1 MTAEVPS
8 PHTTLI
14 ILLGASEWPNSPQ
27 FQSSEA
33 FANTARRLA
42 EYFLKPDQFKLP
54 RENLLDLFNSSK
66 TWDEIDEEIGT
77 FLDQS
82 ISAMRDSGNAARDV
96 LIYFI
101 GHGGFADQSHDYH
114 LALRRTRHT
123 SLRASAIPMKSLVET
138 IKRKAQHLRRFMI
151 LDCCF
156 AGSAFYTFQGD
167 PSQGAI
173 RQTADAFRVNTKR
186 KAQGVPKEGTTLL
199 CSSDQQ
205 SASLLMPDGSS
216 TMFSKALLDALSKGD
231 TDRQDYLSFR
241 DLNELTADLLDE
253 MSRALEAG
261 TPKPPRPALD
271 SPDQHWGDIADIPF
285 FPNLQTE
292 AERARLAEE
301 EQARKAEAERAR
313 LAEVERMKKVEEQAR
328 LAKEEQA
335 RKAEAERARL
345 AEEEKERARKAEE
358 ERVKK
363 AQQKERTAR
372 EALKQ
377 ERPRQAEKKQQSPN
391 SVAGPTTDPLTAR
404 KSKDQWFN
412 EGRTYHQAQQYQK
425 AIDAYSRAIA
435 LDPSY
440 VWAYYN
446 RGNAYSDLKQYKE
459 AVADYDRALA
469 LDPSLDLA
477 KTKRAGVRHLLTRY

>member
-313 LAEVERMKKVEEQAR
+313 LAE
-328 LAKEEQA
+328 
-335 RKAEAERARL
+335 
-345 AEEEKERARKAEE
+345 EEKERARKAEE